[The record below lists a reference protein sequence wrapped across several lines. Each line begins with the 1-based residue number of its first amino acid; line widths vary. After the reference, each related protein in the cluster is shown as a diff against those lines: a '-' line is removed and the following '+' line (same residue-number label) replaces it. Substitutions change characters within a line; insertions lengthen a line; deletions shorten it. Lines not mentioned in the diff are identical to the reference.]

1 MAGLTAKGAA
11 TRDRIVRAATDL
23 ILERGVGGMTLD
35 EIRAGTATSKSQLFH
50 YFPDGKR
57 DLVAAIAE
65 FQSGRVLEA
74 QRPWIDALDT
84 WESWQGWRDAVV
96 AHYRHLTHLHCS
108 ITALVN
114 ELTPADPQLAAT
126 VGAHADRWHDHLAA
140 GVQKMRAKRLID
152 PAADPG
158 RLAMMVFTAL
168 QGGLLVMQAKNSVE
182 PLEAALDGAL
192 LALRSH
198 RS

>member
-1 MAGLTAKGAA
+1 MTGLTPKGAA
-11 TRDRIVRAATDL
+11 TRDRIVRTATDL

-50 YFPDGKR
+50 YFPAGKR

-65 FQSGRVLEA
+65 FQGGRVEQA
-74 QRPWIDALDT
+74 QRPWLDHLDT
-84 WESWQGWRDAVV
+84 WESWQGWRDAVIT
-96 AHYRHLTHLHCS
+96 HYRNLTHLHCS

-114 ELTPADPQLAAT
+114 ELTPTDPELAAT
-126 VGAHADRWHDHLAA
+126 IGAHGDRWQNQLTI
-140 GVQKMRAKRLID
+140 GVRKMRAKRLIK
-152 PAADPG
+152 PQADPE
-158 RLAMMVFTAL
+158 RLALMVFTAL
-168 QGGLLVMQAKNSVE
+168 QGGLLVMQAKNAIE

-198 RS
+198 AA

>member
-1 MAGLTAKGAA
+1 MTGLTAKGAA
-11 TRDRIVRAATDL
+11 TRERIVHAATDL

-50 YFPDGKR
+50 YFPAGKR

-65 FQSGRVLEA
+65 LQSARVLQA
-74 QRPWIDALDT
+74 QRPWIDDLGS
-84 WESWQGWRDAVV
+84 WESWQGWRDAVIT
-96 AHYRHLTHLHCS
+96 HYRTLTHLHCS

-114 ELTPADPQLAAT
+114 ELTPADPGLAAM
-126 VGAHADRWHDHLAA
+126 VGAHADRWHEHLAD
-140 GVQKMRAKRLID
+140 GVRTMRAKRLIK
-152 PAADPG
+152 PAADPE
-158 RLAMMVFTAL
+158 RLALMVFTAL

-192 LALRSH
+192 LALRAH
-198 RS
+198 RR

>member
-1 MAGLTAKGAA
+1 MSGLTAKGAA
-11 TRDRIVRAATDL
+11 TKARIVRTATDL

-35 EIRAGTATSKSQLFH
+35 EIRAGTATSKGQLFH

-74 QRPWIDALDT
+74 QRPWLDQLDS
-84 WESWQGWRDAVV
+84 WESWYGWRDAVV
-96 AHYRHLTHLHCS
+96 AHYRTLTHLHCS
-108 ITALVN
+108 ISALIT
-114 ELTPADPQLAAT
+114 ELTPADPALAAT
-126 VGAHADRWHDHLAA
+126 VAAHADRWFDHLAA
-140 GVQKMRAKRLID
+140 GVQKMRAQRLIH
-152 PAADPG
+152 PEADPE
-158 RLAMMVFTAL
+158 RLALMVFTAL
-168 QGGLLVMQAKNSVE
+168 QGGLLVMQAHNAIE

-198 RS
+198 RI

>member
-1 MAGLTAKGAA
+1 MAGLTPKGAA

-65 FQSGRVLEA
+65 FQSARVEQA
-74 QRPWIDALDT
+74 QRPWLDHLDS
-84 WESWQGWRDAVV
+84 WESWHGWRDAVV
-96 AHYRHLTHLHCS
+96 AHYRTLTHLHCS
-108 ITALVN
+108 IGALVN
-114 ELTPADPQLAAT
+114 ELTPTDPALAAT
-126 VGAHADRWHDHLAA
+126 VAAHADRWLDHLAA
-140 GVQKMRAKRLID
+140 GVRKMRAKRLIK
-152 PAADPG
+152 PEADPEH
-158 RLAMMVFTAL
+158 LAMMVFAAL
-168 QGGLLVMQAKNSVE
+168 QGGLLVMQMRDAVE

-192 LALRSH
+192 LALQSQRS
-198 RS
+198 

>member
-1 MAGLTAKGAA
+1 MHKLTPKGAA

-65 FQSGRVLEA
+65 FQSGRVEQA
-74 QRPWIDALDT
+74 QRPWLDHLDS

-96 AHYRHLTHLHCS
+96 AHYRGLTHLYCS
-108 ITALVN
+108 LTAFVN
-114 ELTPADPQLAAT
+114 EVTPTDPELAAAI
-126 VGAHADRWHDHLAA
+126 GAYADRWLDHLTA
-140 GVQKMRAKRLID
+140 GVRKLRAKRLIK
-152 PAADPG
+152 PEADPE
-158 RLAMMVFTAL
+158 RLALMVFTAL
-168 QGGLLVMQAKNSVE
+168 QGGLLVMQAKNSIE

-192 LALRSH
+192 LALHSQH
-198 RS
+198 P